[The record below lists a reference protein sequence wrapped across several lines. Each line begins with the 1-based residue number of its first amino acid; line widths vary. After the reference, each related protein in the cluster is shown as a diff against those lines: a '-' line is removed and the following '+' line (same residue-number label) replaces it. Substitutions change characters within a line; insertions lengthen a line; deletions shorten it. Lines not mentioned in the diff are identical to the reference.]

1 MVPTAA
7 ETGYGYIKSE
17 TAINPKSLE
26 ALNVTDFIEKPDK
39 ENAEKFVKN
48 DHYLWNSGIFMFKAS
63 VILEELKKHAPKIIE
78 SCKKSLEHDDL
89 DLEFKRLKKDSFS
102 Y

>member
-1 MVPTAA
+1 MVPTSA

-17 TAINPKSLE
+17 SSINAENLE

-39 ENAEKFVKN
+39 ENAEIFVKN

-63 VILEELKKHAPKIIE
+63 TILEDLKKYAPKIVE
-78 SCKKSLEHDDL
+78 SCEKSLEHNNL
-89 DLEFKRLKKDSFS
+89 DLEFKRLR
-102 Y
+102 